1 MYGEINNNT
10 QNRNR
15 KAEENSGGFVVG
27 WIVGGV
33 LGISTTDSVYSGC
46 VSKRTLVPVC
56 VSVSV

>member
-33 LGISTTDSVYSGC
+33 FGGSQPPILFTV
-46 VSKRTLVPVC
+46 VV
-56 VSVSV
+56 